1 MKNNTISQGHSRA
14 GFRELLE
21 RVKLQVEYASFGVRD
36 REQVNELCNI
46 IAEIY
51 LLPGTAPVQIGG
63 NKLTA
68 ETVSVFYSALTGD
81 HLQYVIEEF
90 RKIEYY
96 IVHKKSYLRTMLYN
110 AVFEYVS
117 AAVNDAAQNTG

>member
-1 MKNNTISQGHSRA
+1 MKNNTNIQSQSRV
-14 GFRELLE
+14 GFRELLD

-36 REQVNELCNI
+36 HEQVDELCNI

-68 ETVSVFYSALTGD
+68 ETVSAFYSALTGD

-90 RKIEYY
+90 RKIEYR
-96 IVHKKSYLRTMLYN
+96 IVRKKSYLRTMLYN
-110 AVFEYVS
+110 AVFEYAS
-117 AAVNDAAQNTG
+117 AAANDAAQNIG